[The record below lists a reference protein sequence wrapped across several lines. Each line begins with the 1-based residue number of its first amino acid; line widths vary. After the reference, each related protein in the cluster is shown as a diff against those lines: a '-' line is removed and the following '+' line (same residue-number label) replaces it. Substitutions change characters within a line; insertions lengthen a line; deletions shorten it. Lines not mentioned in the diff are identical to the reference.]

1 MDPHILMACSLVIL
15 DCALV
20 TIGNRVMFG
29 PFVSIFSATHETEVQ
44 SRRDYIEYAI
54 GVKIGDDCWIGG
66 NCTILAGVTIG
77 EGTTIGAG
85 SVVTKSIPPGVV
97 AVGNPARVLR
107 NVSQVPEEKLPPGY
121 SRVMN
126 DIWDARLR
134 ARQEADAMRDVEA
147 RQEGGNS

>member
-1 MDPHILMACSLVIL
+1 MGARTLIGPN
-15 DCALV
+15 CAFYSGSHPTDSRV
-20 TIGNRVMFG
+20 RNGTQGPEDGKPIDIG
-29 PFVSIFSATHETEVQ
+29 
-44 SRRDYIEYAI
+44 
-54 GVKIGDDCWIGG
+54 KDCWIGG

-107 NVSQVPEEKLPPGY
+107 NVTQVPEEKLPPGY